1 MTYNTQKTNKE
12 EAELQA
18 EVWSRLLQE
27 PYELVAK
34 ALNTHILNSNYPP
47 TIAQLKNIMYEILA
61 PKQLNP
67 EEAFEMARSCWR
79 KLNMDAPEESHK
91 LYDELP
97 QEIKDCY
104 SYYEMYEIKNM
115 STDYINNF
123 EKTNFMKR
131 YKEKQENLKKQ
142 IITSG
147 KPMEIAVKE
156 VKLLEGKNN
165 A

>member
-1 MTYNTQKTNKE
+1 MFPTQNTRSEADIELIAENYQRYFPESYEMVMTALDKWTLTNKY
-12 EAELQA
+12 A
-18 EVWSRLLQE
+18 
-27 PYELVAK
+27 
-34 ALNTHILNSNYPP
+34 P
-47 TIAQLKNIMYEILA
+47 TVFDLKNIIYEMVA
-61 PKQLNP
+61 PKQLNA

-79 KLNMDAPEESHK
+79 KLNMDTPEESRK

-147 KPMEIAVKE
+147 KPMELAVKE